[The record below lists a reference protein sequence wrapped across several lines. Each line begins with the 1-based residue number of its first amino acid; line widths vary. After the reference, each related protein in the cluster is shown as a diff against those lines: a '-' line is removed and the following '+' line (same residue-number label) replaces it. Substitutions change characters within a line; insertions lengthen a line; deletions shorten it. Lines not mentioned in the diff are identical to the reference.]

1 MYTEHLKYN
10 NYPTSFGEKKSA
22 TSASSEDGFT
32 FVEVMIA
39 ISILAIV
46 ITALVGLMNMSTAM
60 SVRAENKARLTDAI
74 AQLADR
80 LRAMPFENAGKVTT
94 YVSTEGDIVMNLNT
108 TTTQA
113 GTVSVKTVEIEG
125 YSTRTDPNNTQKATV
140 ILRKLTYENDE
151 EVAFVDPP
159 VLSTFS
165 IVQKGKT
172 APVVEGNA
180 VWGTV
185 NITVSATTGS
195 AEAALSALRVYA
207 GSDVIGEVLTPNNNG
222 TYTIAW
228 DTTKLDEQNKSLYLD
243 GTKRIIFEAIDNLGG
258 LTRDERYV
266 RLDNVPVTTTF
277 PNQTI
282 AHTTGS
288 KITVIWG
295 AIPDPDGLAS
305 VAARYYVV
313 LRQTNK
319 KGNIVGEPLTQTI
332 NPPDTKS
339 DAPTTAIFNTS
350 YVKQSTYEVFVYPM
364 CPDGCGH
371 ANPYSTKYLYKK
383 F

>member
-10 NYPTSFGEKKSA
+10 NYPTNFGEKKSGA
-22 TSASSEDGFT
+22 SASSEDGFT
-32 FVEVMIA
+32 FAEVMIA

-80 LRAMPFENAGKVTT
+80 LRAMPFETADKVTT
-94 YVSTEGDIVMNLNT
+94 YVSTEGDIVMDLT
-108 TTTQA
+108 TAASQV
-113 GTVSVKTVEIEG
+113 GTASIKTIKIEG

-140 ILRKLTYENDE
+140 VLRKLTYENDE
-151 EVAFVDPP
+151 EVAFEDPP
-159 VLSTFS
+159 VLSAFS
-165 IVQKGKT
+165 IVQKGKV

-185 NITVSATTGS
+185 NITVSATAGS
-195 AEAALSALRVYA
+195 AEAVLSALRVYA
-207 GSDVIGEVLTPNNNG
+207 DSDVIGEVLAPNNNG

-228 DTTKLDEQNKSLYLD
+228 DTTKLNEQSKALYLD

-258 LTRDERYV
+258 LTREERYV

-277 PNQTI
+277 PSQTI

-288 KITVIWG
+288 KITVVWG

-305 VAARYYVV
+305 IAARYYVV
-313 LRQTNK
+313 LRKTPK
-319 KGNIVGEPLTQTI
+319 KGTPVDFTQTI
-332 NPPDTKS
+332 NPADVKS
-339 DAPTTAIFNTS
+339 DAPTTAIFDTS
-350 YVKQSTYEVFVYPM
+350 YDKKSTYEVFVYPM
-364 CPDGCGH
+364 CPDGCEH
-371 ANPYSTKYLYKK
+371 ENVYSTKYLYKK